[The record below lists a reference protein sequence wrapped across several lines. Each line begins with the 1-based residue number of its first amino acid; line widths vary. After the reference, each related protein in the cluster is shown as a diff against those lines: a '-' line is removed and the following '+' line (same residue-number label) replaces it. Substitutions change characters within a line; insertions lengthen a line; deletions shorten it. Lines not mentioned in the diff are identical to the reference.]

1 MSKLSVR
8 DCIGSGYSSVLI
20 NTTEETR
27 AIKECLQASIE
38 YGIKLFGWTCTRGIV
53 EILPYEVEDEPEDE
67 AEDDTDVNY
76 YNELTREIEENPE
89 EYEVMDG
96 YVFKK
101 RDPDMTD
108 PQEALVKGLEL
119 NGGEGKYIFCIIDF
133 HHYLNQPMVLRAAK
147 DAFEK
152 AENLGVSYIFISS
165 KFEVPADW
173 QETIIS
179 IELELPTKEDL
190 VDSFNETIR
199 YIDRNNK
206 GMLHMRSFPENA
218 RGDVAA
224 SFVVNDMVSG
234 TLVER
239 KAWYACGA
247 LLQKNAEPK
256 FFVNKK
262 GGRNFYR
269 LNVYTG

>member
-53 EILPYEVEDEPEDE
+53 EILPYEVGDEPEDE

-76 YNELTREIEENPE
+76 YNELTREIEKNPE

-119 NGGEGKYIFCIIDF
+119 NGGEGRYIFCIIDF

-179 IELELPTKEDL
+179 
-190 VDSFNETIR
+190 N
-199 YIDRNNK
+199 
-206 GMLHMRSFPENA
+206 
-218 RGDVAA
+218 
-224 SFVVNDMVSG
+224 
-234 TLVER
+234 
-239 KAWYACGA
+239 
-247 LLQKNAEPK
+247 
-256 FFVNKK
+256 
-262 GGRNFYR
+262 
-269 LNVYTG
+269 